1 MQYYTYAYLREDGT
15 PYYIGKGKDNRAYV
29 KRYGNGR
36 ARRPKNPN
44 NIILLKQ
51 NITEEEAFKHEKY
64 MIAVFG
70 RKDLGTG
77 ILRNLTDGGD
87 GPSGHIPW
95 NKGIPMLEE
104 VKEKISCN
112 RKGIPSHRPGFKHTN
127 ETKELCRQAHM
138 GKKHTEKT
146 CEKMSKTKM
155 GHLVDEETRKK
166 IANSLCKETYLL
178 KHISGKEVLVNNFT
192 QFCRENNLHHSRMM
206 DRITGK
212 VKKLYKGWTGQVMKS
227 VLG

>member
-127 ETKELCRQAHM
+127 ETKELCRQANM

-166 IANSLCKETYLL
+166 IADALCKNRYLL
-178 KHISGKEVLVNNFT
+178 KHISGKEVVVNNFT
-192 QFCRENNLHHSRMM
+192 QFCRDNNLHYGRMM

-212 VKKLYKGWTGQVMKS
+212 VKKLYRGWTGQVMKS
-227 VLG
+227 VL